1 MRRESIGR
9 LGAFAAALLACGDD
23 GPYGGGMMGTTPG
36 SASDGV
42 NTGLDIA
49 VKAGT
54 GVFGLSQEAF
64 LDGWTVNYT
73 RVLVSLGDASLAV
86 GKDTVDAPLNA
97 VVDLAAL
104 PDGGATVTHV
114 EVREAGSAVEFSVV
128 GVTPETDPLGSWTS
142 EEDAAEMVK
151 GGYVL
156 LIEGTIEKKDG
167 LSCDPGTQANCSEA
181 PLVRF
186 RWGSTAG
193 ARFLRCGGFGS
204 PTTKAANVTFT
215 LPATTWLQT
224 AFLGTDVSSGLR
236 AQWIADADLNRDG
249 ETTLEELANV
259 KASAAFTADLGYD
272 LSRAPSTI
280 ETALDFFE
288 QQARTIGINAWG
300 RCSGV
305 AAL

>member
-54 GVFGLSQEAF
+54 GVFGLADGAF
-64 LDGWTVNYT
+64 ADGWSVNYT
-73 RVLVSLGDASLAV
+73 KVLVSLGEASLQV
-86 GKDTVDAPLNA
+86 NKETIPAPLLV

-104 PDGGATVTHV
+104 PEDGGHVTHV
-114 EVREAGSAVEFSVV
+114 DVREAGSSLDFSVV
-128 GVTPETDPLGSWTS
+128 DAAAGILPLANVTAED
-142 EEDAAEMVK
+142 DAAEMAK
-151 GGYVL
+151 NGYAL
-156 LIEGTIEKKDG
+156 LIEGTIEKKNG
-167 LSCDPGTQANCSEA
+167 VSCQPGTQDNCSEA
-181 PLVRF
+181 PVVRF
-186 RWGSTAG
+186 RWGSSAG
-193 ARFLRCGGFGS
+193 AHYLRCGGFPS
-204 PTTKAANVTFT
+204 PTTKAASVTLT

-224 AFLGTDVSSGLR
+224 AFLGADVSSGLR

-249 ETTLEELANV
+249 ETTLDELADV
-259 KASAAFTADLGYD
+259 KASEAFPADLGYD
-272 LSRAPSTI
+272 LSRAPAPI

-288 QQARTIGINAWG
+288 EQARTIGINAWG
-300 RCSGV
+300 RCSGL